1 MNRWFGFDARA
12 QRYRTLIS
20 EARILA
26 TEAKNSCIS
35 APNVVRRL
43 RKPLT
48 TEPPPFYCGDVPSG
62 TTAEE
67 KPVDRTEPRPR
78 ERFFRTL
85 LVVTSE

>member
-43 RKPLT
+43 RKHIN
-48 TEPPPFYCGDVPSG
+48 
-62 TTAEE
+62 
-67 KPVDRTEPRPR
+67 DRAAAD
-78 ERFFRTL
+78 L
-85 LVVTSE
+85 LW